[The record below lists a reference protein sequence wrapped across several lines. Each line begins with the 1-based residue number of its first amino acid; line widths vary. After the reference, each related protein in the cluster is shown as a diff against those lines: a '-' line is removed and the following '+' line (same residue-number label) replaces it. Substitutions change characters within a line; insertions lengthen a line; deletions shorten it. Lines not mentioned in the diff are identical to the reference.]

1 MKILIVTQYFWPEN
15 FRINDLAL
23 GLKQRGHQVSVLTGK
38 PNYPEGSFFPGYGFW
53 RPGEETWE
61 GIPICRSPLVPRGKS
76 KLQLMLNYLSFALL
90 GSWTAWW
97 SKKRDFDAIFV
108 YEISP
113 ITVGLVAITA
123 KWRSKAPLHFWVLDL
138 WPHSLSA
145 AGGFQNPTL
154 LGMVDRLT
162 RWIYRHCD
170 KILVSSASFSKE
182 IQDQGV
188 TEDKIVYFPQWAEEE
203 FAQHQE
209 SLGDT
214 ERAELPTGF
223 VILYA
228 GNLGEAQGFENLLD
242 AAERLKEQPRIQW
255 VILGDG
261 RKGDY
266 VRTEVKRRGLEGC
279 FHLLGRK
286 PIQKMPAYFAAADC
300 LLVSL
305 KKDPLFA
312 LTLPAKVQAY
322 MAFGA
327 PILGVLE
334 GEGAEVILKAQA
346 GFIAPPGEPELLVKA
361 VLALAAQSPEALAQM
376 GQKAQDYAKTH
387 FDREKLL
394 GQLETLFTLGHP
406 NP

>member
-23 GLKQRGHQVSVLTGK
+23 GLQERGHQVSVLTGK
-38 PNYPEGSFFPGYGFW
+38 PNYPEGSFFQGYHFW
-53 RPGEETWE
+53 GRSRETWE
-61 GIPICRSPLVPRGKS
+61 GIPVFRAPLVPRGKR
-76 KLQLMLNYLSFALL
+76 KFQLALNYLSFAFFGSLL
-90 GSWTAWW
+90 ALKVG
-97 SKKRDFDAIFV
+97 KKDYDAIFV

-113 ITVGLVAITA
+113 ITVGLAAITA
-123 KWRSKAPLHFWVLDL
+123 KWVSKAPLYFWVLDL
-138 WPHSLSA
+138 WPQSLSA

-154 LGMVDRLT
+154 LGMVDKLT

-170 KILVSSASFSKE
+170 KILVSSASFSQA
-182 IQDQGV
+182 IQTQGV
-188 TEDKIVYFPQWAEEE
+188 AEEKIVYFPQWAEEE
-203 FAQHQE
+203 FSLHQE
-209 SLGDT
+209 ALS
-214 ERAELPTGF
+214 AEEAAQLPQGF

-228 GNLGEAQGFENLLD
+228 GNLGEAQGFETLLD
-242 AAERLKEQPRIQW
+242 AAEKLKGQPRIQW

-266 VRTEVKRRGLEGC
+266 VRSEVLRRGLEGC

-334 GEGAEVILKAQA
+334 GEGADVILAAQA
-346 GFIAPPGEPELLVKA
+346 GWIAPPGEPDRLAQA
-361 VLALAAQSPEALAQM
+361 VLDLAAQSPEALALM
-376 GQKAQDYAKTH
+376 GKKAQDYARTH

-394 GQLETLFTLGHP
+394 GQLETLFAFGHP